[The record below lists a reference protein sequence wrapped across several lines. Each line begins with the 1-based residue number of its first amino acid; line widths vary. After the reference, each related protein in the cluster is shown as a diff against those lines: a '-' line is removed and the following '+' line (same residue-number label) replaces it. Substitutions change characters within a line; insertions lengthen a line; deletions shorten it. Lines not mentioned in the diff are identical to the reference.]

1 MPSRLR
7 IAFEPKIHRLFHQW
21 WRISRGMTLGMRA
34 MVLDDFGRVFLVRH
48 GYVAGWH
55 LPGGGVETGETIF
68 EALTRELREEGNIE
82 MRGSPVLFG
91 VYFNNHVSPR
101 DHVLLYVV
109 RDFVQAEFTPN
120 REIVETGFFAID
132 ALPEGTTLG
141 TRARIAEVV
150 NGRPPGLYWR
160 PMDAP

>member
-1 MPSRLR
+1 
-7 IAFEPKIHRLFHQW
+7 
-21 WRISRGMTLGMRA
+21 MTLGVRV
-34 MVLDDFGRVFLVRH
+34 MVLDDAGRVFLVRH

-55 LPGGGVETGETIF
+55 LPGGGVETGETVL

-82 MRGSPVLFG
+82 MRAAPTLFG
-91 VYFNNHVSPR
+91 VYFNSHVSPR
-101 DHVLLYVV
+101 DHVLLYIVK
-109 RDFVQAEFTPN
+109 DFVQAQFTPN

-132 ALPEGTTLG
+132 ALPAGTTLG

-150 NGRPPGLYWR
+150 NGKPPSPCWR